1 MAISVGRTSTAA
13 QTKTLKIGDKAPDF
27 ELANHRNDDKIK
39 LSAFAGKAVL
49 LAFYPF
55 AFTPV

>member
-1 MAISVGRTSTAA
+1 MAISVGRKSTAA
-13 QTKTLKIGDKAPDF
+13 QTSTLKPGDKAPDF
-27 ELANHRNDDKIK
+27 ELANHRTDDKVK
-39 LSAFAGKAVL
+39 LSSFAGKAVL